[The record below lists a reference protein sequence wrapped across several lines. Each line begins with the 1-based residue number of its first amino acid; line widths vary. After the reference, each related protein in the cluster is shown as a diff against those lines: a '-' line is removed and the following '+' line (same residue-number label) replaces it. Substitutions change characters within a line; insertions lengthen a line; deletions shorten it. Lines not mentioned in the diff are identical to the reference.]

1 MLEKL
6 AMYGNVPPACIKS
19 KNSCKNYANQ
29 HMYICTHVGIELETS
44 PCCLAFRVQEVSCR
58 QQEFSL
64 AENSM
69 NYNFNLPGNSGMAV
83 IGVINLSLIGF

>member
-1 MLEKL
+1 
-6 AMYGNVPPACIKS
+6 MYV
-19 KNSCKNYANQ
+19 
-29 HMYICTHVGIELETS
+29 CTHVGIELETS

-58 QQEFSL
+58 QQELPL

-69 NYNFNLPGNSGMAV
+69 NFNLPGNSGMAV